1 MAAQRAP
8 VPEDENSPEDE
19 NGENALARVAQRY
32 AVRITPAVTDAIGQG
47 AGSAAD
53 PVALQ
58 YLPDERELDRAED
71 ETDDPTGDS
80 THSPVPGI
88 VHRYPDRVLLM
99 PLQSCAVYCRYCF
112 RREKVGKGGTLS
124 AAALDAALDY
134 IRGRPEVWEVILTG
148 GDPLVLS
155 PRRLH
160 AIVAA
165 LDAVPH
171 VRVVRIHSRVP
182 VADPE
187 RITPDLCAAL
197 KTAKALYVAVHV
209 NHAQEIT
216 PAAEKALHRLRR
228 DADAVLLSQSVLL
241 RGVNDS
247 APVLE
252 ALFRRLVE
260 LRVKPYYLH
269 HLDKA
274 PGTGRFR
281 VGLKAGL
288 SLLRALR
295 GRVSGLCQPAYM
307 LDIPGGH
314 GKAPLGPGGLI
325 ETGED
330 CYEVEDFNGKRHSYR
345 S

>member
-1 MAAQRAP
+1 MPENVTEGKRAP
-8 VPEDENSPEDE
+8 VPEDENGED
-19 NGENALARVAQRY
+19 ALALVAQRY
-32 AVRITPAVTDAIGQG
+32 AVRITPAVREAIGRA
-47 AGSAAD
+47 AGEAAD

-58 YLPDERELDRAED
+58 YVPDAGELVRAAD

-80 THSPVPGI
+80 AHSPVPGI

-124 AAALDAALDY
+124 AVALDAALDY
-134 IRGRPEVWEVILTG
+134 IRGRPEIWEVILTG

-155 PRRLH
+155 PRRLR
-160 AIVAA
+160 AVMAA
-165 LDAVPH
+165 LDDAPH

-182 VADPE
+182 VADPD
-187 RITPDLCAAL
+187 RVTPELCAAL

-209 NHAQEIT
+209 NHAREIT
-216 PAAEKALHRLRR
+216 PSAERALDRLRR
-228 DADAVLLSQSVLL
+228 DADAALLSQSVLL

-247 APVLE
+247 AAALE
-252 ALFRRLVE
+252 GLFRRLVE

-281 VGLKAGL
+281 VGLREGL
-288 SLLRALR
+288 ALVRALR
-295 GRVSGLCQPAYM
+295 GRVSGLCQPSYM

-314 GKAPLGPGGLI
+314 GKAPLGPAGLI
-325 ETGED
+325 ETGEN